1 MKNKMYILNIDFY
14 FINMKEEVL
23 ESYLKSESNIK
34 LVLLRFEGMC
44 ILYLC

>member
-1 MKNKMYILNIDFY
+1 MKNEMYILNIDIY
-14 FINMKEEVL
+14 FINIKEVL

-34 LVLLRFEGMC
+34 LVLLRFRGMR